1 MSLKVFVME
10 NDHVNQKA
18 LAQNEVTLAALRA
31 PALELLQKG
40 IESSYSS
47 DVKKTAR
54 GLEVTTVNDNDSKH
68 VPELLIVDGNA
79 SSGSGLFNVT
89 LHGDFNMTH
98 KSGSRQWQE
107 KATFDLVGSHWDQ
120 IWGRSDKFNSS
131 IKRMNAQ
138 GKEIQVYAPAI
149 TEEQEQTDPN
159 GQRIR
164 LAKLAGDAPNAG
176 IENIASRGDRRFL
189 TEYIV
194 DNKLS
199 FNESRTEYPALW
211 ERRTVVR
218 DLKGKVLGIMYQ
230 DYKLDSNGDIT
241 SVSTSARKPMKIRQG
256 N

>member
-1 MSLKVFVME
+1 ME
-10 NDHVNQKA
+10 KDHVNQKA

-47 DVKKTAR
+47 QATKTDR

-68 VPELLIVDGNA
+68 VPNLLIVDGKTK
-79 SSGSGLFNVT
+79 SESGLFNVA
-89 LHGDFNMTH
+89 LHGDFNITH
-98 KSGSRQWQE
+98 KSARGQWQE
-107 KATFDLVGSHWDQ
+107 KATFDLVGSHWDH
-120 IWGRSDKFNSS
+120 IWGRDDKFNAS
-131 IKRMNAQ
+131 IKRMNAE
-138 GKEIQVYAPAI
+138 GKAFQIYAPAI
-149 TEEQEQTDPN
+149 TEEQDRLDPN
-159 GQRIR
+159 GQPIRI
-164 LAKLAGDAPNAG
+164 AKLAGDQPNAG

-199 FNESRTEYPALW
+199 FNESRTQYPAMW

-218 DLKGKVLGIMYQ
+218 DLQGKVLGIMYQ
-230 DYKLDSNGDIT
+230 DYKLDGNGDIT
-241 SVSTSARKPMKIRQG
+241 SVSTSARKPMKLRQG